1 MSTDADSET
10 PTGIHTTAQQLHPA
24 EMLDRADP
32 PHGLT
37 WRGYL
42 VQLLYIASSIEHAL
56 MVQYLFAAYSLGG
69 EHVTGHDN
77 ARMVAR
83 WRNLILS
90 VAKEEMGHMLTVQN
104 VLCLLGAP
112 VDLMRSHSWGAGWSP
127 FPFNL
132 ERLTLTSLMRYV
144 QAEIHDIPVI
154 DSPFKRFLEKFHPTP
169 GPGDLPHSAA
179 PHVGE
184 LYRQIIA
191 LISRADRIADSEFHE
206 DSFHYQA
213 CWDDWGRGHNYKIK
227 PAANLDA
234 VVKRIANNASEQ
246 TRADVLIER
255 VATRQQAALAL
266 TRIAEQGEAAPSE
279 LAGSHFQRF
288 WSIFSDFR
296 TAEESHE
303 RGWTPTYHV
312 AENPHTPLPQQ
323 QPASSASTIT
333 WPRSQQWAGLFDLR
347 YGMLLNYI
355 SHSFQLARGG
365 DGELLRGAVVHK
377 AFAEMYN
384 LKAIAGILVQL
395 PLKSPADER
404 RAGPPFQ
411 MPPTLTLPT
420 ESIDR
425 WRLHG
430 DLLRTALKL
439 NLDLQHTTDRSCLDE
454 ELPYLRAMHQL
465 DVKSVAWI
473 EQLIAG
479 HGRDGD
485 PS

>member
-1 MSTDADSET
+1 MSREADGET
-10 PTGIHTTAQQLHPA
+10 SAEAHAPA
-24 EMLDRADP
+24 LQSDHASILDRVDA

-69 EHVTGHDN
+69 EHVTGHDD

-112 VDLMRSHSWGAGWSP
+112 VELARSHLWDGGWSP

-132 ERLTLTSLMRYV
+132 ERLTLTSLTRYI
-144 QAEIHDIPVI
+144 QAEIHDIAVI
-154 DSPFKRFLEKFHPTP
+154 DSAFKRLLEKFYPTP
-169 GPGDLPHSAA
+169 GPGDLPHSEA
-179 PHVGE
+179 PHVGD
-184 LYRQIIA
+184 LYRDIIK
-191 LISRADRIADSEFHE
+191 LISRSDRIPDSDFHD
-206 DSFHYQA
+206 DSFRYQA
-213 CWDDWGRGHNYKIK
+213 SWDDWGRSHNYKII
-227 PAANLDA
+227 PADNLDD
-234 VVKRIANNASEQ
+234 VVKLLAHSASEP

-288 WSIFSDFR
+288 WSIFIDFR
-296 TAEESHE
+296 AAAESREP
-303 RGWTPTYHV
+303 GWVPTYCV
-312 AENPHTPLPQQ
+312 AENPHTLLPHEK
-323 QPASSASTIT
+323 PAPSASTIT
-333 WPRSQQWAGLFDLR
+333 WPRSQQWASLFNLR

-355 SHSFQLARGG
+355 RHSFQLARGG

-395 PLKSPADER
+395 PLKSRADER

-411 MPPTLTLPT
+411 MPPTLALPT
-420 ESIDR
+420 GSIDH

-430 DLLRTALKL
+430 DLLRAALQL
-439 NLDLQHTTDRSCLDE
+439 NIGLQRTTDRSCLDE
-454 ELPYLRAMHQL
+454 ELPYLRAMHEL
-465 DVKSVAWI
+465 DEKSATWI
-473 EQLIAG
+473 EQVIAG
-479 HGRDGD
+479 HARGGVG
-485 PS
+485 